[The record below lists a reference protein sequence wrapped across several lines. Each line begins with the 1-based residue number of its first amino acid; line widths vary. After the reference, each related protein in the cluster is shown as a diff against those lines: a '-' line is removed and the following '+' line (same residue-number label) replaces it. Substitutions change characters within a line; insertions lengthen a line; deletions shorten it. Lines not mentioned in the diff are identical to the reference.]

1 MTIDRHIGNPD
12 GPLPAIHLGD
22 GAYAS
27 EGRYRGE
34 LIITANH
41 HDPNQATDRVFLDPR
56 AIESLVEYIERLQK

>member
-1 MTIDRHIGNPD
+1 MRSK
-12 GPLPAIHLGD
+12 PLEAIHLGD

-41 HDPNQATDRVFLDPR
+41 HDPDQATDRVYLNSQ
-56 AIESLVEYIERLQK
+56 AIKSLAGYIERIISADD